1 MASLPHLPLP
11 QQAISYL
18 SLLFLLHVLPITISQ
33 GPTIS
38 TPTIAQCTTSIL
50 PLASCAP
57 FVQGVTP
64 TPPMGCCDNLKQ
76 LYNVVPNCLCLLL
89 NGTNLS
95 SFPINTT
102 RALQLPDIC
111 SLQVNISTCSALLGP
126 PSPPSSHVPPR
137 VHINSTI
144 SNATVLASPMTQP
157 TPKPSIVGL
166 GLGKISASFKLK
178 GGIQLTQLAVMF
190 FFIRLLLD
198 CFS

>member
-1 MASLPHLPLP
+1 MAHRQHVSTHLNNELSLYFYTVKAKESFIDFATMASLPHLPLP

-111 SLQVNISTCSALLGP
+111 SLQVNISTCSGKTIIL
-126 PSPPSSHVPPR
+126 SS
-137 VHINSTI
+137 
-144 SNATVLASPMTQP
+144 
-157 TPKPSIVGL
+157 
-166 GLGKISASFKLK
+166 
-178 GGIQLTQLAVMF
+178 
-190 FFIRLLLD
+190 
-198 CFS
+198 